1 MALVDK
7 LQFNVSGRETR
18 EEKQARLKYEDD
30 QRRKNALEDYREE
43 RKIKYEYDLQL
54 LEKSFELQK
63 ESDKIKHERE
73 LELLERRYELE
84 KELIKLKNN

>member
-1 MALVDK
+1 MKIIDK
-7 LQFNVSGRETR
+7 LQFNVNAKDINSKLKEEET
-18 EEKQARLKYEDD
+18 

>member
-43 RKIKYEYDLQL
+43 RKIKYE
-54 LEKSFELQK
+54 
-63 ESDKIKHERE
+63 
-73 LELLERRYELE
+73 
-84 KELIKLKNN
+84 N

>member
-1 MALVDK
+1 MKIIDK
-7 LQFNVSGRETR
+7 LQFNLNTKDAIDSKLK
-18 EEKQARLKYEDD
+18 EEEN

-54 LEKSFELQK
+54 LEKSFELQR
-63 ESDKIKHERE
+63 ESDRIKHDRE
-73 LELLERRYELE
+73 LELLERRYEFE

>member
-1 MALVDK
+1 MKIIDK
-7 LQFNVSGRETR
+7 LQFNVNTKDINSKLKEEET
-18 EEKQARLKYEDD
+18 

>member
-1 MALVDK
+1 MALVNK
-7 LQFNVSGRETR
+7 LQFDIGRETR
-18 EEKQARLKYEDD
+18 EEKQARLREEEN
-30 QRRKNALEDYREE
+30 QRRKNTLEDYREE

-54 LEKSFELQK
+54 LEKGFELQK

-73 LELLERRYELE
+73 LELLERRYEFE